1 MYEHSHSPCNI
12 RPVKLVDIVGKWSTA
27 HKSLETLREQFN
39 RIRSNVEKDFPS
51 TSSALNQDQHDLF
64 SVLRERFAFFSDD
77 TALGIAT
84 ALGIIE
90 EALKPLHTANPL
102 TECAP
107 CPALSVCFQRLTL
120 IFQF

>member
-1 MYEHSHSPCNI
+1 M
-12 RPVKLVDIVGKWSTA
+12 KLVDIVGKWSTA
-27 HKSLETLREQFN
+27 HNSLETLREQFN